1 MPALPPIAAPSILSA
16 DFSRLGDELAIV
28 DETRDWVHC
37 DVMDHQFV
45 PNLTFGPIIVAAT
58 RKLTKAFVDVH
69 LMIERPWL
77 MVDEFR
83 ASGADQITVHL
94 EACRET
100 REVLRQIRATGA
112 KAGLA
117 IKPSTPYAAA
127 APYLPDLDLFLV
139 MTVEPGF
146 GGQVFMPEML
156 DKASAARTDSGE
168 VLSSTCTSR
177 PPGATPKMD
186 RSTSGHRLEPPM
198 PSRSACRKPSECS
211 SARNPASRGSSAFIA
226 STTCS
231 HPRRAAITLRCAGS
245 SPHSESSWA
254 SRRAPKRAERS
265 ACSRMRMISS

>member
-1 MPALPPIAAPSILSA
+1 MTARPPIAAPSILSA
-16 DFSRLGDELAIV
+16 DFSRLGDELSIV
-28 DETRDWVHC
+28 DPALDWVHC

-58 RKLTKAFVDVH
+58 RKLTSAFVDVH

-77 MVDEFR
+77 LVDGFR
-83 ASGADQITVHL
+83 AAGADMITVHL

-156 DKASAARTDSGE
+156 DKVSAARDERAKKRLDFVIEVDGGIGE
-168 VLSSTCTSR
+168 ATARTAR
-177 PPGATPKMD
+177 AAGADVFVAGNGVFKEPDTGAALK
-186 RSTSGHRLEPPM
+186 RL
-198 PSRSACRKPSECS
+198 
-211 SARNPASRGSSAFIA
+211 
-226 STTCS
+226 
-231 HPRRAAITLRCAGS
+231 RAAIAG
-245 SPHSESSWA
+245 
-254 SRRAPKRAERS
+254 
-265 ACSRMRMISS
+265 